1 MNFKKVTGHT
11 IHEEIVRHRL
21 ERVKVLLT
29 TTTHTFDT
37 VAALSGFHNTNHLR
51 NVFKAKF
58 GKTLTEWRNQP
69 RLKQTKP

>member
-58 GKTLTEWRNQP
+58 GKTLTEWRRQRSP
-69 RLKQTKP
+69 DMP